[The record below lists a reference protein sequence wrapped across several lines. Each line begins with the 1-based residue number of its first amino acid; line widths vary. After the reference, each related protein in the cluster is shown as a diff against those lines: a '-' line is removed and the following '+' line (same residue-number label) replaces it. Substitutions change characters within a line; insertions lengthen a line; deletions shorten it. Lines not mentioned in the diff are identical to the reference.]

1 MNVCYYSHELWVG
14 TSNVGGFGSCLM
26 MNVSVYNVICM
37 LLFIWICTLYSVL
50 NKYPTKFIGCCLANQ
65 ADDGSGLKQF
75 EHFVLKVW
83 WFIFIYYI
91 LCSNNILI
99 ESVSNVSY
107 VSEFPV
113 FQEKQIDVLE
123 KIKGW
128 SWWWWKRWMQL
139 VVVKEKEEEG
149 RGIIVISHLVEG
161 LKGIFVRSH
170 YLLMSQQAT

>member
-1 MNVCYYSHELWVG
+1 
-14 TSNVGGFGSCLM
+14 
-26 MNVSVYNVICM
+26 M
-37 LLFIWICTLYSVL
+37 LLFIWICTLESVL

-91 LCSNNILI
+91 LCRNNILI

-123 KIKGW
+123 
-128 SWWWWKRWMQL
+128 
-139 VVVKEKEEEG
+139 EEW

-161 LKGIFVRSH
+161 LRGIFVHSH

>member
-37 LLFIWICTLYSVL
+37 LLFIWICTLESVL

-91 LCSNNILI
+91 LCRNNILI

-123 KIKGW
+123 
-128 SWWWWKRWMQL
+128 
-139 VVVKEKEEEG
+139 EEW

-161 LKGIFVRSH
+161 LRGIFVHSH